1 MAMCQD
7 IKIIS
12 TDDMLRMINATPV
25 IGGAYC
31 EQSEAGQA
39 EGVPLGL
46 FLAEQ
51 ADKSWVAC
59 DNSHGYMYLNEF
71 FLKENAIKWLR
82 GKYKK
87 HKLQVSILERSNKK
101 IITNREFISSLN
113 NKELSQ
119 FLNKV
124 FHNTGMDNENKIYEW
139 LNAPSDY
146 RNRAEMIERIANN
159 VAV

>member
-1 MAMCQD
+1 MCQD

-12 TDDMLRMINATPV
+12 TDDMLKMINATPV

-87 HKLQVSILERSNKK
+87 HKLQVSIL
-101 IITNREFISSLN
+101 
-113 NKELSQ
+113 
-119 FLNKV
+119 
-124 FHNTGMDNENKIYEW
+124 
-139 LNAPSDY
+139 
-146 RNRAEMIERIANN
+146 
-159 VAV
+159 

>member
-51 ADKSWVAC
+51 VDKSWVAC

-71 FLKENAIKWLR
+71 FLKEDAIKWLR

-101 IITNREFISSLN
+101 IITNREFLSSLDN
-113 NKELSQ
+113 IALSQ
-119 FLNKV
+119 YLAAAFKDDKLNNSDDV
-124 FHNTGMDNENKIYEW
+124 YDW
-139 LNAPSDY
+139 LSMPSNY
-146 RNRAEMIERIANN
+146 RDRAELLERMANN